1 MTAKIL
7 LAVLLVASLA
17 MCGDGP
23 PEPRAEATPEAT
35 PEPPAEATPKPA
47 AERCAETVRIYR
59 DLQSPVV
66 IVSQSVTAPERT
78 VGVEIVE
85 IEYEGTDAMNLPVKG
100 SANCTFLKGTLG
112 LLLVDGTLV
121 GQQGLDSIRGEL

>member
-1 MTAKIL
+1 MTVKIL

-23 PEPRAEATPEAT
+23 PEPPAEATPEPSAET
-35 PEPPAEATPKPA
+35 P

-66 IVSQSVTAPERT
+66 IVGQSVKVPEKT
-78 VGVEIVE
+78 VGVEVVE

-121 GQQGLDSIRGEL
+121 DQQGLDSIRGEL

>member
-17 MCGDGP
+17 TCGDGP
-23 PEPRAEATPEAT
+23 PEVPAGAPAEV
-35 PEPPAEATPKPA
+35 PAEAPA
-47 AERCAETVRIYR
+47 EHCARAVRIHR

-66 IVSQSVTAPERT
+66 IVGQSVKTLEGT
-78 VGVEIVE
+78 MGVEIVE

-100 SANCTFLKGTLG
+100 SANCTFIRSALR
-112 LLLVDGTLV
+112 LLLVDGSLV
-121 GQQGLDSIRGEL
+121 DEQGLDSIRGEL